1 MSGLQLD
8 IGGIMQAFQSGKRT
22 ALQREIFE
30 EDKSQR
36 DIINRRNRRLDR
48 ESSRRYRE
56 SLDQFDR
63 TSDRADEQLRNRTN
77 EFRTLSDQ
85 RDRTL
90 DLREENQQFNQDR
103 ITNRDLAASVR
114 GRFLGSSGGVVS
126 LDDVLADPGDSALA
140 SEMANKSSFANAYA
154 GEMKDVGFVKRG
166 DRYFLEGTSLKTDKR
181 VALSRDRSDDPDDRA
196 FRRDLAASVRG
207 RFLGS
212 SGGVVSLDDVLADP
226 GDSALASEMANKSS
240 FANAYAGEMK
250 DVGFV
255 KRGDRYFL
263 EGTSLKTDERVALS
277 RDRSDDPDDPIRAFS
292 RDEAQSLFEGMVN
305 NTITRSGGRS
315 LGEIPTRGFSR
326 DEAQSLFEG
335 MVNNTITRSGGRSL
349 SEIRAFRGAST
360 PEGFFDDEFLAG
372 QPLEVQ
378 EVYRTIDPRKQQSP
392 NPQKPIVTKV
402 DVPGTSARKQK
413 LIDKVESLKDDVA
426 ASRRGRSHTD
436 AARRLDRAQTE
447 LNSFEDDLRAENKRL
462 ERFLSLDEE
471 RAANLAASTDAT
483 VLGQQGRWGSHSR
496 LSEETRAEYQSRI
509 DANNRALSVS
519 PRTITAIGSPV
530 VRRDFFEDERMLKIA
545 TGEMEV
551 TDKEAAKAH
560 ADLTKKHTSQRERLD
575 IATTLYASGSIGSG
589 PKDYEAARNWV
600 ETGTWDQEYINTARG
615 MFHTPTGEYVRTPE
629 AENELYERE
638 LDLWYKSNRVEKS
651 TQDLLKTAVAN
662 GAGMEKDDP
671 KMPRMMSMLVNTPP
685 MPFFNLRD
693 PRQVAILSRRAAR
706 MDAAMQADNN
716 TLINRI
722 GQALNLTQEN
732 TLQSYTAVMVGSLL
746 EVEDEEIPALFQDM
760 KVGYGQRVSDQDA
773 TKIAIA
779 AKTILTSQEN
789 NDEEVSDIH
798 SLLIDIAHAYRNKK

>member
-36 DIINRRNRRLDR
+36 DITNRRNRRLDR

-126 LDDVLADPGDSALA
+126 LDDVLADPGDSVLA
-140 SEMANKSSFANAYA
+140 SEMANKS
-154 GEMKDVGFVKRG
+154 
-166 DRYFLEGTSLKTDKR
+166 L
-181 VALSRDRSDDPDDRA
+181 
-196 FRRDLAASVRG
+196 
-207 RFLGS
+207 
-212 SGGVVSLDDVLADP
+212 
-226 GDSALASEMANKSS
+226 

-277 RDRSDDPDDPIRAFS
+277 RDRSDDPDDPIRA
-292 RDEAQSLFEGMVN
+292 
-305 NTITRSGGRS
+305 
-315 LGEIPTRGFSR
+315 FSR

-671 KMPRMMSMLVNTPP
+671 RMPRMMSMLVNTPP